1 MRKEYELA
9 GGRPNPYAKR
19 LGSSGRKKLIERFL
33 ESERL
38 VKLDE
43 EVAKAFPSNEAVNDA
58 LRLVLKLRDMAPR
71 PPRKTAPQPASRRK
85 RPQSR

>member
-1 MRKEYELA
+1 V
-9 GGRPNPYAKR
+9 
-19 LGSSGRKKLIERFL
+19 SGRKKLIERFL

-43 EVAKAFPSNEAVNDA
+43 EVAAAFPSNEAVNDA

-71 PPRKTAPQPASRRK
+71 SPRKTTPHPSRARRK
-85 RPQSR
+85 RSQSR